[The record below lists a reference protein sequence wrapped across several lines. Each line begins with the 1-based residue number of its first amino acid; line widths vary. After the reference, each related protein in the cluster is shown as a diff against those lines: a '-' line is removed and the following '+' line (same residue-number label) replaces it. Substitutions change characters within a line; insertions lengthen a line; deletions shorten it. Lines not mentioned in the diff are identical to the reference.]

1 MILEKL
7 SGEKFTASEKQVV
20 DFIQQYP
27 RVVIN
32 LSLEE
37 LAAETFV
44 SQASIIRLSKK
55 LGAKGFAD
63 FKIQLA
69 AELSTFAQDEKEI
82 PVDIPIPEGCTTPD
96 IARTFYN
103 LSRQA
108 LDTTLHALDV
118 IALQKAATLLAYA
131 DFIHLYGRGE
141 SLIVAEDFHYKLL
154 RIGMHSQL
162 ETLNGPVEGLD
173 KDDKLLIVCSKGK
186 RAYFMQNRLRS
197 YGYTNTLVLEGA
209 TFFNDVR
216 VETVGAKVSPAEVT
230 RVKALGFLWDKR
242 TPDKFNGRVITRN
255 GKLTAAEQMAV
266 AQAAEKFGSGEVT
279 MTSRL
284 TLEIQGVPFANI
296 EPLREYLLNAGLEMG
311 GTGSK
316 VRPVVSC
323 KGTTCQYGLID
334 TFDLSQEI
342 HERFYKGYHEV
353 KLPHKFKIAVG
364 GCPNNC
370 VKPDLNDL
378 GVIGQRIPQI
388 QLDKCRGC
396 KVCQIEETC
405 PINVAKME
413 NGKIRIA
420 PEACNHC
427 GRCVGKCPFKAV
439 EDHIDGY
446 RIYIGGRWGKKVA
459 QGRYLDKVFT
469 DRQEVL
475 DVIEKAILLFREQG
489 ITGERFADTVARI
502 GFEEVQ
508 RQLLDNELLA
518 RKEENLAAQRHMK
531 GGATC

>member
-162 ETLNGPVEGLD
+162 ETLNGFQEARSRIP
-173 KDDKLLIVCSKGK
+173 
-186 RAYFMQNRLRS
+186 NPRLKEAA
-197 YGYTNTLVLEGA
+197 LVISQYC
-209 TFFNDVR
+209 NSRQVHY
-216 VETVGAKVSPAEVT
+216 
-230 RVKALGFLWDKR
+230 
-242 TPDKFNGRVITRN
+242 VIDELMSA
-255 GKLTAAEQMAV
+255 GIPFVLLTAAENPWPYNKYAAV
-266 AQAAEKFGSGEVT
+266 TLRISCSESRYKMGSFA
-279 MTSRL
+279 SR
-284 TLEIQGVPFANI
+284 TA
-296 EPLREYLLNAGLEMG
+296 M
-311 GTGSK
+311 
-316 VRPVVSC
+316 
-323 KGTTCQYGLID
+323 
-334 TFDLSQEI
+334 
-342 HERFYKGYHEV
+342 
-353 KLPHKFKIAVG
+353 
-364 GCPNNC
+364 
-370 VKPDLNDL
+370 
-378 GVIGQRIPQI
+378 
-388 QLDKCRGC
+388 
-396 KVCQIEETC
+396 
-405 PINVAKME
+405 
-413 NGKIRIA
+413 
-420 PEACNHC
+420 
-427 GRCVGKCPFKAV
+427 
-439 EDHIDGY
+439 
-446 RIYIGGRWGKKVA
+446 
-459 QGRYLDKVFT
+459 
-469 DRQEVL
+469 
-475 DVIEKAILLFREQG
+475 LF
-489 ITGERFADTVARI
+489 
-502 GFEEVQ
+502 
-508 RQLLDNELLA
+508 LLDCLYGEIFSRQYERN
-518 RKEENLAAQRHMK
+518 KDNLAAFSKRK
-531 GGATC
+531 TERDYYYTFLPEKPSEDLT